1 MTTRARFVGGATCVV
16 VLTFVIAAAGRY
28 ASAQQQDPQRPV
40 FRTGTSLVRVDAYP
54 SKDGKIVEGLTAE
67 DFEVFEDG
75 VLQKIESFQFVEY
88 GRNTPLE
95 ERRDPNSQRDGFNLA
110 ADPAYRVFVIYLD
123 NLHVDFKGSHAIRV
137 PLINFMNRVLG
148 TRDLF
153 GVLTTVQSVDELM
166 LGQKTQFITEQLTKY
181 WDWGRGARVLEDEAD
196 IVIQLCYGDG
206 AVGAELIRRRRIA
219 EVMDDLEGIMLKLGS
234 IREERKN
241 ILLVSD
247 GWQTPGR
254 ADWVLNRTKPS
265 IPRVGVTDA
274 GKLTMGRTKAGEID
288 PRRCDDVLRLA
299 DIDFRERMRNFLQMA
314 RESNVTF
321 YAIKPSGLAVFED
334 RGSVDTLL
342 TLANNTDGLAVVN
355 TNDLNGGAMRI
366 GDDLSG
372 SYLLA
377 YYPTNA
383 KADGRIRKITVRLK
397 GSGEPVRARR
407 EYRAPT
413 EEEMASMR
421 AAVAA
426 RDVPAAP
433 SPVDTALAELK
444 RIRPSAAFH
453 TRGAVVGDEL
463 VITTEVRAPEVEA
476 GRWKEGGEVQ
486 VMVSGPSGDPMT
498 TARGK
503 LEPGARAAVV
513 RIPLKNAPGPFN
525 AAVRVRSATDG
536 NAEDAVTVARPTGL
550 LGEPMIYRLA
560 TPTNPRPA
568 ASVEFRRTER
578 IQIRW
583 PVTAATDSREA
594 RILGRDGVPLELT
607 VNMRDLEEAG
617 ARFIVADLNLA
628 PLTAGEYI
636 IEARATGGGR
646 SDSAHLAIRVGR

>member
-1 MTTRARFVGGATCVV
+1 MTTRGRFLGASAF
-16 VLTFVIAAAGRY
+16 VLALTLIVAAAGRY
-28 ASAQQQDPQRPV
+28 ASAQQPEQQRPV

-54 SKDGKIVEGLTAE
+54 SKDGKIIEGLTAE

-88 GRNTPLE
+88 GRNIPLE

-110 ADPAYRVFVIYLD
+110 ADPSYRVFVIYLD
-123 NLHVDFKGSHAIRV
+123 NLHVDFKGSHAIRL

-166 LGQKTQFITEQLTKY
+166 LGQKTQFIEEQLTKY
-181 WDWGRGARVLEDEAD
+181 WDWGSGARVLEDEAD
-196 IVIQLCYGDG
+196 IVIRVCYGDG
-206 AVGAELIRRRRIA
+206 AIGDELVRRRQTA
-219 EVMDDLEGIMLKLGS
+219 EVMDDLEGIMFKLGS

-247 GWQTPGR
+247 GFATPGR
-254 ADWVLNRTKPS
+254 ADWLQNATKPMK
-265 IPRVGVTDA
+265 PRVGVTDA
-274 GKLTMGRTKAGEID
+274 GKLTMGRTRAGEID
-288 PRRCDDVLRLA
+288 PRQCEEAMRLA
-299 DIDFRERMRNFLQMA
+299 QVDFRERMRNLLQIA

-321 YAIKPSGLAVFED
+321 YAIKPAGLTVFHD
-334 RGSVDTLL
+334 SASSDTLL
-342 TLANNTDGLAVVN
+342 TLANNTDGIAIVN
-355 TNDLNGGAMRI
+355 TNDLKGGAMRI

-372 SYLLA
+372 SYILA
-377 YYPTNA
+377 YYPTNT
-383 KADGRIRKITVRLK
+383 KPDGRIRKITVRLK
-397 GSGEPVRARR
+397 NSGEPVRARR

-426 RDVPAAP
+426 ADVPVAP

-476 GRWKEGGEVQ
+476 GRWKQGGEVQ
-486 VMVSGPSGDPMT
+486 VMVSGPGGDLMT

-503 LEPGARAAVV
+503 LDPGARAAVV
-513 RIPLKNAPGPFN
+513 RIPLKAAPGPFN
-525 AAVRVRSATDG
+525 AAIRVRSATDG
-536 NAEDAVTVARPTGL
+536 NAEDGVTVARPTGL
-550 LGEPMIYRLA
+550 LGDPMIYRLS
-560 TPTNPRPA
+560 TPITPRPA

-578 IQIRW
+578 IQVRW
-583 PVTAATDSREA
+583 PVAGAIDSREA
-594 RILGRDGVPLELT
+594 RILGRDGVPLELA
-607 VNMRDLEEAG
+607 VNMRELEEAG
-617 ARFIVADLNLA
+617 AKFIVADLNLA

-636 IEARATGGGR
+636 IEARASGASE
-646 SDSAHLAIRVGR
+646 SDSVHLAIRVGR